1 MNISIEIII
10 STVATILTTS
20 AFLPQTLKVIISKNT
35 SSLSLWMY
43 LLFTIG
49 VMLWLVYGF
58 LITSYPLI
66 IANIITFFLSF
77 VILIIKTINIYKKND

>member
-10 STVATILTTS
+10 STVAAILTTS

>member
-1 MNISIEIII
+1 MDISTETII
-10 STVATILTTS
+10 STIAAILTTS

-35 SSLSLWMY
+35 SALSLWMY

-49 VMLWLVYGF
+49 VMLWLFYGF
-58 LITSYPLI
+58 LINSYPLI

-77 VILIIKTINIYKKND
+77 IILIIKIINTLQKK